1 MPSEARARPGVL
13 PGNISNL
20 KSDLRKYNLK
30 LGGNKAELIQRL
42 AEHYER
48 LSVLPQDVMVSAV
61 EVVTAYRA
69 MQPESDA
76 KAPLTLM

>member
-1 MPSEARARPGVL
+1 MQRESCPGKLQAKRAPSGV

-42 AEHYER
+42 AEHYQR
-48 LSVLPQDVMVSAV
+48 LPVLPQDVIVSAV
-61 EVVTAYRA
+61 GCYCVQYHAT
-69 MQPESDA
+69 
-76 KAPLTLM
+76 